1 MSDTRPNV
9 ELREVG
15 PDDWELFR
23 LVRLR
28 ALEDAPDAFSTLLS
42 EWQGDGDR
50 EERWRARLD
59 GVPFNLIAVVDGR
72 PVGQV
77 SGPHVDDSGS
87 VELISMWVAPE
98 ARRTGIGRVLVE
110 AVVMWAESSGARVVT
125 LAVKHGNSPA
135 IALYERAGF
144 IDQGV
149 RPDASDERLMT
160 RALPTSAA
168 P

>member
-1 MSDTRPNV
+1 V
-9 ELREVG
+9 ELREIG

-50 EERWRARLD
+50 EERWRKRLD
-59 GVPFNLIAVVDGR
+59 GVPFNLIAVVDAR
-72 PVGQV
+72 PAGQV
-77 SGPHVDDSGS
+77 SGTQVDDNGS
-87 VELISMWVAPE
+87 VELISMWMAPE

-110 AVVMWAESSGARVVT
+110 ALVLWAESSGARVVT
-125 LAVKHGNSPA
+125 LSVKHGNSPA

-149 RPDASDERLMT
+149 RPDAPDERLMT
-160 RALPTSAA
+160 RALTSDGAS
-168 P
+168 

>member
-1 MSDTRPNV
+1 MV

-28 ALEDAPDAFSTLLS
+28 ALEDAPDVFSTLLS
-42 EWQGDGDR
+42 EWQGEGDL

-59 GVPFNLIAVVDGR
+59 GVPYNIVAVADGQS
-72 PVGQV
+72 VGQA
-77 SGPHVDDSGS
+77 SATRLDERGS
-87 VELISMWVAPE
+87 VELISMWVAPDV
-98 ARRTGIGRVLVE
+98 RGTGIGLALID
-110 AVVMWAESSGARVVT
+110 AVMEWAEIVGAGIVT
-125 LAVKHGNSPA
+125 LAVKRGNSHA

-149 RPDASDERLMT
+149 RLDAEDERMMARTL
-160 RALPTSAA
+160 TSSG
-168 P
+168 